1 MKLTNYIRDAFIHA
15 AMQDVPTINY
25 RELIQKRV
33 LHEAI
38 AALPASVAKLY
49 KDENTRPFLKLEYY
63 YFGNIGTLIPCS
75 DRQSSKHSS
84 FFDVV
89 QINKLLGLDKEQ
101 SKKLQEL
108 RTKLHVAAYSC
119 STRKQLL
126 DLLPEFEKYL
136 PADEAKAMK
145 INLPTVAN
153 IVGDFV
159 KAGWPKNQAKSA
171 NALL

>member
-15 AMQDVPTINY
+15 AMQDVPTIHY
-25 RELIQKRV
+25 GELIQKQV
-33 LHEAI
+33 LHEAL

-49 KDENTRPFLKLEYY
+49 KDKNTRSFLKLEYY

-75 DRQSSKHSS
+75 HHQSGKDSS

-101 SKKLQEL
+101 SN
-108 RTKLHVAAYSC
+108 KLHVLRSKLHAAAYGC

-159 KAGWPKNQAKSA
+159 KAGWPKNQVKITKAA
-171 NALL
+171 